1 MVIERSSLKTEIK
14 PRMREGK
21 GDVALTHLGGARL
34 QKHLRLL
41 SEIVIP
47 PGSSIGQH
55 PHLAETEYYIILEGT
70 ALVNDNGAPIDVAV
84 VRSSIRRTRRVLCL
98 ADDPPVFGVGA
109 TLSALAT
116 SLARPGP

>member
-1 MVIERSSLKTEIK
+1 MVIKRSSLKTEIK

-70 ALVNDNGAPIDVAV
+70 ALVNDNGAPIDVKPGDIVVTGGGASHSIEATGAV
-84 VRSSIRRTRRVLCL
+84 PLKMIAVIVT
-98 ADDPPVFGVGA
+98 DE
-109 TLSALAT
+109 
-116 SLARPGP
+116 

>member
-47 PGSSIGQH
+47 PGSSIGQIL
-55 PHLAETEYYIILEGT
+55 PAKQILIIILK
-70 ALVNDNGAPIDVAV
+70 ARPWNDNGRDRREAGDIVVTGGGASIASRRPRVPLKMIAV
-84 VRSSIRRTRRVLCL
+84 IVT
-98 ADDPPVFGVGA
+98 DE
-109 TLSALAT
+109 
-116 SLARPGP
+116 